1 MVVHFP
7 LWVKIMPDFGDVR
20 ALSAAIAPDA
30 AGVIIGRK
38 NMSANRSIT
47 GIPMLIIP
55 ESTTPG
61 SAQFTLIPLSAT
73 RFDKSNA

>member
-30 AGVIIGRK
+30 AGVIIGQPLIAQLVEQRTVDVNFK
-38 NMSANRSIT
+38 NIIIIKDIT
-47 GIPMLIIP
+47 TSKL
-55 ESTTPG
+55 
-61 SAQFTLIPLSAT
+61 L
-73 RFDKSNA
+73 